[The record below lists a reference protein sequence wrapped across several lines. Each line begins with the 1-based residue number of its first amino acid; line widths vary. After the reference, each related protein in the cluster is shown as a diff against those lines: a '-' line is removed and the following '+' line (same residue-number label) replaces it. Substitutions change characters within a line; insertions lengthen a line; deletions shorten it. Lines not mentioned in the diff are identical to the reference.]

1 MTREQAIVEIE
12 RLQEVLREICKEA
25 DLCLKTQGSTAK
37 GNGARYSHKCIHYIY
52 IFLCGRP
59 RVPVAPR

>member
-37 GNGARYSHKCIHYIY
+37 GNGARYGYGKIRNLADNNSKGAQGALDI
-52 IFLCGRP
+52 
-59 RVPVAPR
+59 